1 MNKAET
7 DMNAFLNNLEG
18 GRADKVALR
27 DSKTAFKLMGK
38 AIEPMKA
45 ALLEVQNQA
54 DDLDDEDTARHGLR
68 QMLAASLETMA
79 SIEPSQY
86 PRSWKSKTI
95 HLSPIHKH
103 CLTA

>member
-38 AIEPMKA
+38 AIE
-45 ALLEVQNQA
+45 Q
-54 DDLDDEDTARHGLR
+54 
-68 QMLAASLETMA
+68 
-79 SIEPSQY
+79 
-86 PRSWKSKTI
+86 
-95 HLSPIHKH
+95 
-103 CLTA
+103 